1 MIFKSLAILAL
12 CSATLA
18 VANEQPKF
26 GGSFEPTNRDYLSQ
40 FAEADAQ
47 NGGGGGSSSGF
58 AFSSFNENTTVDT
71 VIDTILMTGR
81 QGRNLDGFDDVYN
94 DVSVQDAINNGDD
107 RQARNVIRDKL
118 CSLGLMDCDAN
129 EQIQGKRPFLPPG
142 ELIYSQPPPGYH
154 QQQQQQN
161 QRPPQQNRPSVPNGA
176 YGPARPMPPP
186 NNAGNKFNGPPKRV
200 GYAGPNYA
208 SRPPGSQLYV
218 ESKPPG
224 PFYEGANPPGPIYQS
239 GGQRPQIFEG
249 PKPPGPV
256 YEDNSSP
263 YKFDNT
269 ASVQVHEQHEK
280 YETIEYP
287 GNQKIVE
294 QTPAVNIH
302 HHYHHLD
309 GSDATKGGVVNPISA
324 TQGAASFVSG
334 GNSYSGLSS
343 AAEFSANGLTSG
355 GFSPMSGSFYNKN
368 AASSSGVY
376 GSPSYKPIVEPSN
389 NLITSSGP
397 SGYDGGVNSYGGA
410 INVGSS
416 YGVSE
421 SNSQFQGS
429 NQQFGG
435 LGDFGS
441 SSVKQ
446 PSYHSQNPDNYKKAL
461 NPGGSNLNSLSTL
474 PQYSK
479 YNNQYA
485 NTGSTAGQQFGNVQQ
500 QFNSGQQQFNAGQQQ
515 FNAGQQQNQFNTGE
529 NYNGYDTARQDECVC
544 VPFDQCVSQDVI
556 GRKDDLILP
565 LDPRHLSSDITAL
578 DDEKTGNQTTKITA
592 TKEKDS
598 DSSAS
603 EKKENVADEKKEEKQ
618 DEKKVVKRE
627 ATDKSLP
634 LAEDSLDQADGQAV
648 SFFFCIYVLIGGGIK
663 TVWILNIKCNFGLST
678 KTDDLEFLKVVY

>member
-1 MIFKSLAILAL
+1 MIFKSLAILAM
-12 CSATLA
+12 CAATLA

-26 GGSFEPTNRDYLSQ
+26 GGSFEPTNLDYLSQ
-40 FAEADAQ
+40 FAEADAH
-47 NGGGGGSSSGF
+47 NAGGGSSGF
-58 AFSSFNENTTVDT
+58 GASFNENTTVDT

-94 DVSVQDAINNGDD
+94 DANVQDAINKGDD

-129 EQIQGKRPFLPPG
+129 EQVQGKRPFLPPG

-154 QQQQQQN
+154 QQQQN

-186 NNAGNKFNGPPKRV
+186 NNGNKYTGPPRKV

-208 SRPPGSQLYV
+208 SRPPGGQLYV

-224 PFYEGANPPGPIYQS
+224 PFYDGPSPPGPIYQS

-249 PKPPGPV
+249 PKPPGPI

-269 ASVQVHEQHEK
+269 ASVQIHEQHEK

-287 GNQKIVE
+287 TNQKIVE

-309 GSDATKGGVVNPISA
+309 GADGNKGTAVNPITA
-324 TQGAASFVSG
+324 TQGSASFVSG
-334 GNSYSGLSS
+334 GSSYSGLSS

-355 GFSPMSGSFYNKN
+355 GFSPMSGSYYNKN
-368 AASSSGVY
+368 SASNSGVY
-376 GSPSYKPIVEPSN
+376 GSAAYKPIVEPSN

-416 YGVSE
+416 YGVVDA
-421 SNSQFQGS
+421 NSQFQGI
-429 NQQFGG
+429 NQQYGG
-435 LGDFGS
+435 GADFGAS
-441 SSVKQ
+441 SNKQ
-446 PSYHSQNPDNYKKAL
+446 PSYHSQNPDLYKKAL
-461 NPGGSNLNSLSTL
+461 NAAGSNVNSLSTL

-485 NTGSTAGQQFGNVQQ
+485 NTGSTAGQQFNNV
-500 QFNSGQQQFNAGQQQ
+500 QQQFNAGQQQ
-515 FNAGQQQNQFNTGE
+515 FNAGQQQQQQPQQQFNTGE
-529 NYNGYDTARQDECVC
+529 NYQGYDTARQDECVC

-578 DDEKTGNQTTKITA
+578 DDEKAGNETTTVADKDEA
-592 TKEKDS
+592 KDS
-598 DSSAS
+598 EKSAS
-603 EKKENVADEKKEEKQ
+603 ETKETVSAEKKE
-618 DEKKVVKRE
+618 EKKVVKRE

-648 SFFFCIYVLIGGGIK
+648 SLIW
-663 TVWILNIKCNFGLST
+663 VQLMLDYLVGLWR
-678 KTDDLEFLKVVY
+678 KEC

>member
-1 MIFKSLAILAL
+1 MIFKNLAL
-12 CSATLA
+12 LAMCATALA

-40 FAEADAQ
+40 FAEADAH
-47 NGGGGGSSSGF
+47 NAGGGGPIIESGLGVVG
-58 AFSSFNENTTVDT
+58 FSSFNENTTVDT

-94 DVSVQDAINNGDD
+94 DASVQNAINNGDD

-118 CSLGLMDCDAN
+118 CTLGLMDCDAN

-154 QQQQQQN
+154 QQQN

-186 NNAGNKFNGPPKRV
+186 SNGNKYNGPPRKV

-208 SRPPGSQLYV
+208 SRPPGGQLYV
-218 ESKPPG
+218 ESKPPS
-224 PFYEGANPPGPIYQS
+224 PYYEGANPPGPIYQS
-239 GGQRPQIFEG
+239 GGQLPQIFEG
-249 PKPPGPV
+249 SKPPGPI
-256 YEDNSSP
+256 YEDNASP

-269 ASVQVHEQHEK
+269 AVKVHHEQIDK
-280 YETIEYP
+280 YETIDYS
-287 GNQKIVE
+287 GNKKIVE

-309 GSDATKGGVVNPISA
+309 GSEATKVGAVNPISA

-334 GNSYSGLSS
+334 GSSYSGLSS

-355 GFSPMSGSFYNKN
+355 GFSPMSGSYYNKN
-368 AASSSGVY
+368 TGASSGVY
-376 GSPSYKPIVEPSN
+376 GGAAYKPIVEPSN
-389 NLITSSGP
+389 NLITANGP

-416 YGVSE
+416 FGVSE
-421 SNSQFQGS
+421 SNGQFQGNNPQYTGQGS
-429 NQQFGG
+429 
-435 LGDFGS
+435 FGS
-441 SSVKQ
+441 SSINQ
-446 PSYHSQNPDNYKKAL
+446 PSYHSQNPDIYKKAL
-461 NPGGSNLNSLSTL
+461 NTNAGGSSVNSLSTL
-474 PQYSK
+474 SQYSK

-485 NTGSTAGQQFGNVQQ
+485 NTGSTAGQQFNNVQQ
-500 QFNSGQQQFNAGQQQ
+500 QFNSGGQQQFNAGQQQ
-515 FNAGQQQNQFNTGE
+515 QQFNTGE
-529 NYNGYDTARQDECVC
+529 NYQGYETSRQDECVC

-565 LDPRHLSSDITAL
+565 LDPRHLTSDITAL
-578 DDEKTGNQTTKITA
+578 DEEKIGNETTTIKSDTA
-592 TKEKDS
+592 AKDS
-598 DSSAS
+598 DQSAS
-603 EKKENVADEKKEEKQ
+603 DKKETVDGAKE
-618 DEKKVVKRE
+618 EKKVVKRE

-634 LAEDSLDQADGQAV
+634 LADDSLDQADGEAV
-648 SFFFCIYVLIGGGIK
+648 SIIHV
-663 TVWILNIKCNFGLST
+663 
-678 KTDDLEFLKVVY
+678 FLVF

>member
-1 MIFKSLAILAL
+1 MIFKSLAILAM
-12 CSATLA
+12 CAATLA

-40 FAEADAQ
+40 FAEADSH
-47 NGGGGGSSSGF
+47 NSGGGSSNDGSSAFG
-58 AFSSFNENTTVDT
+58 FSSFNENTTVDT

-154 QQQQQQN
+154 QQQN

-186 NNAGNKFNGPPKRV
+186 NNGNKYTGPPRKV

-208 SRPPGSQLYV
+208 SRPPGSQIFV

-224 PFYEGANPPGPIYQS
+224 PFYEGPNPPGPIYQGGPS
-239 GGQRPQIFEG
+239 GQRPQIFEG
-249 PKPPGPV
+249 PKPPGPI

-269 ASVQVHEQHEK
+269 ASVQLHEQIDK
-280 YETIEYP
+280 YETIDYS
-287 GNQKIVE
+287 GNKKIVE

-309 GSDATKGGVVNPISA
+309 GSEGTKGGVVNPISA

-343 AAEFSANGLTSG
+343 AAEFSANGLTTG
-355 GFSPMSGSFYNKN
+355 GFSPMSGNFYNKN
-368 AASSSGVY
+368 TASSSGVY
-376 GSPSYKPIVEPSN
+376 GSPAYKPIVEPSN

-416 YGVSE
+416 FGVSE
-421 SNSQFQGS
+421 NSQFQGS
-429 NQQFGG
+429 NQQYN
-435 LGDFGS
+435 GDFGAS
-441 SSVKQ
+441 SNKQ
-446 PSYHSQNPDNYKKAL
+446 PSYHSQNPDFYKKAL
-461 NPGGSNLNSLSTL
+461 NTNGGTNQNSLSTL
-474 PQYSK
+474 SQYSK

-485 NTGSTAGQQFGNVQQ
+485 NTGSTAGQQFNNVQQ
-500 QFNSGQQQFNAGQQQ
+500 QFNNGQQQFNAGQQ
-515 FNAGQQQNQFNTGE
+515 NQQSFNTGE
-529 NYNGYDTARQDECVC
+529 NYQGYDTARQDECVC
-544 VPFDQCVSQDVI
+544 VPFDQCISQDVI

-565 LDPRHLSSDITAL
+565 LDPRHLNSDITAL
-578 DDEKTGNQTTKITA
+578 DDEKTGNQTTTVVSVTA
-592 TKEKDS
+592 LKDS
-598 DSSAS
+598 ENSATENKENIEKVNA
-603 EKKENVADEKKEEKQ
+603 EKKED
-618 DEKKVVKRE
+618 KKVVKRE

-634 LAEDSLDQADGQAV
+634 LAEESLDQADGQAV
-648 SFFFCIYVLIGGGIK
+648 SFFIYLMFNLVGFGI
-663 TVWILNIKCNFGLST
+663 IQFM
-678 KTDDLEFLKVVY
+678 F